1 MNYLTNYYKN
11 LSEQLQEQVNQLEHV
26 LQTLKESEPDP
37 RAEMMDLHHQ
47 IAMDIA
53 HVHSEVAP
61 HISRNLGSHN
71 YDVALSQKDLEKQL
85 MSDYFTKDPFTSHRD
100 ALAKIGGQFLPP
112 VIYPQGTK
120 NPHWGKQDVI
130 ELDFGSGE
138 IHPHK
143 EELVLDKIEGALEKK
158 LNRRLD

>member
-11 LSEQLQEQVNQLEHV
+11 LCEQLQEKVNSLQ
-26 LQTLKESEPDP
+26 QTLKESEPDP
-37 RAEMMDLHHQ
+37 EMMDLHRL

-53 HVHSEVAP
+53 NVHSEVAP

-71 YDVALSQKDLEKQL
+71 YNVDLSRKDLEKAL

-112 VIYPQGTK
+112 VIYPQGTN
-120 NPHWGKQDVI
+120 NPHWGKQDAI
-130 ELDFGSGE
+130 ELESGSGE

-143 EELVLDKIEGALEKK
+143 EELVLDKIKGALEKK
-158 LNRRLD
+158 LKLRI